1 MNNNINSLTIQLV
14 HCKTADKNINN
25 EVHKNTQSEFV
36 ATVHHLEVSIFD
48 PLSIEYLG
56 KAKCLVDT
64 GCSMT
69 SISSTFFNQLN
80 SKGTLKVD
88 KPQSNITTT
97 TCDGSENEIAGI
109 TTLMIAFN
117 TKDKVRSFGVKINV
131 LIIPNLQSNMIL
143 GLDFLSS
150 NYINKMTPNKIFYDY
165 RGQIISEYFDKT
177 TFKIEKHSE
186 NAVVAPNNFIQL
198 TIPFESKS
206 TKYKFTPLINFLQI
220 HETSF
225 HKNSATFK
233 LINNSPFNIE
243 FPKDRPIVAVNQIKS
258 KTTTQFDE
266 YMDDRE
272 LLQSESLMLDTG
284 NFQPSLTSF
293 IESKPTITEFE
304 LIDEPR
310 DLTDTELLKEF
321 ELDHLPPKEKAQ
333 MVNIILSCR
342 PAFSLHKYDIGRTN
356 VLEMDIELI
365 NDQHPKIQKY
375 HPIPLHARDK
385 VRDILNQ
392 MERHGIIR
400 VCHEPSQY
408 VSNIM
413 VIPKKDK
420 DSIRLLFD
428 GRLLNYDTKRL
439 PMAFVSKPEILGH
452 LMDRNHLSSLDF
464 SDAFFHIPL
473 TKKAQP
479 LTAFYAETNN
489 KRMCFTRAPQGLK
502 NSPLYLKIL
511 LDKIF
516 QDLSD
521 NLLFY
526 VDDLLIATKGSLE
539 EHFNLVELVL
549 HRLMKSG
556 LKLRPQK
563 LLLARQRI
571 QFLGMIFE
579 RDKLS
584 IPEARIKAFK
594 ELPSPNTAKKLK
606 SAICAFSYYR
616 NFIPEFSEN
625 SRELM
630 ELANA
635 HPTQFKFTDNH
646 EKLFRNL
653 IKHIC
658 NNTSTYF
665 PVPNRP
671 FYIQTDA
678 SMYCAGGR
686 LYQLDNDKNEKL
698 IAAVSRT
705 FTKTE
710 RNYSIYKKEALALL
724 YTLRSM
730 EFFIRYAPKLIILV
744 DAKALI
750 YIRLA
755 KESTGILLR
764 FSLELSKYEA
774 DIVHVPGKDNEISDL
789 LSRSHKDLDHIQA
802 DIAHNQ
808 TINEK
813 DSIRITKALTLPNNF
828 TLTRDQLLNLLDG
841 PSPRCEVSS
850 QVKIKS
856 KGSKAKEG
864 IKLVKNTP
872 ATLSNRRPKM
882 PRLTSARR
890 PGVILPIRVLNKQS
904 KTKTVV
910 SSKPLRHGPAKGPT
924 KTGLTPVD
932 SYQSHNSDNSN
943 NSYNSIDSDNLDSK
957 GAGVDQQPATN
968 SYNLRN
974 RKVSF
979 TPFSPKTKIRPVNR
993 LTDKHNS
1000 RPSETQVARDDGFN
1014 GCGDNTKSLFSNLT
1028 LPIPDNAARGC
1039 KRAAEEKRPCGGAL
1053 QGQLYDQG
1061 TDKPQD
1067 RSYPPVHTAPARGPN
1082 SGSMEAFT
1090 NLGHSDE
1097 NECLGFAMEVMGDK
1111 KLLVPLP
1118 ITPAQGELE
1127 RPGNCLTRCHNLANL
1142 DFSSSQSNGGSAYA
1156 DASSPRQDHLISPD
1170 IDKGSIV
1177 NQVDALGQEVTAEGS
1192 ESIQPEGRG
1201 VHTSAS
1207 TEFRHHLPLA
1217 YETIRIDS
1225 LLSKQGFI
1233 DKDLFLKLQLNDN
1246 SILAHINGKDKKLSF
1261 NNDQGIYF
1269 YNLQGNKPYLPQSL
1283 ARILINS
1290 HHYTQPGLHKS
1301 RSQIARDINGVYYI
1315 DSKTLN
1321 NLIKLDT
1328 GSCHVCQLFDTASQS
1343 ERTGSLPRPD
1353 KPRLSWSIDLVTDL
1367 PKSEN
1372 NYKILLI
1379 AVDDFSNYLVAVPL
1393 KDASSKELISAIK
1406 NNIFAP
1412 FGCPKSLR
1420 SDEQPSIYNSNEF
1433 YEFLKKYSVTLNAT
1447 AVASPFSN
1455 GRIERH
1461 IKTFK
1466 HSARKY
1472 FYQNNCINNWDEHI
1486 DIIVSSLN
1494 SSINTFNHSPE
1505 EIMFGQKIPNKLDLI
1520 NIDSNQNESKE
1531 MDSSDKVDRLI
1542 ERANLLRNDYNK
1554 HKKSKE
1560 ASNTTFKNKTA
1571 IAKQFS
1577 VGDLVLHRQLQ
1588 VSTGS
1593 SSKWKPL
1600 FTGPF
1605 VIEASHKDKT
1615 FSCKN
1620 LISNKVIRAHSTNL
1634 THYRI
1639 DRSTVKLTTTQL
1651 SNSIAK

>member
-1 MNNNINSLTIQLV
+1 MNNKINSLTIQLV
-14 HCKTADKNINN
+14 SCNSANIKLKEPHNN
-25 EVHKNTQSEFV
+25 TNELV
-36 ATVHHLEVSIFD
+36 ATIHHLEVSIYD
-48 PLSIEYLG
+48 PTTIDYLG
-56 KAKCLVDT
+56 KTKCLVDT

-69 SISSTFFNQLN
+69 SISSTFFNQIN
-80 SKGTLKVD
+80 SKGTLTVD
-88 KPQSNITTT
+88 KPNTNITTT

-109 TTLMIAFN
+109 TTIMIGFN
-117 TKDKVRSFGVKINV
+117 AKRQSRSFGININV
-131 LIIPNLQSNMIL
+131 LIIPNLQSKMIL
-143 GLDFLSS
+143 GLDFLASQ
-150 NYINKMTPNKIFYDY
+150 YIDKMTPNKIYY
-165 RGQIISEYFDKT
+165 NYKGQIISENFDKT
-177 TFKIEKHSE
+177 TFAINKHSDS
-186 NAVVAPNNFIQL
+186 ATVAPNNYIEV
-198 TIPFESKS
+198 TIPLELESAS
-206 TKYKFTPLINFLQI
+206 YKFTPTINLLQI
-220 HETSF
+220 HSTTFNE
-225 HKNSATFK
+225 NSATFK
-233 LINNSPFNIE
+233 LKNSSPYNIE
-243 FPKDRPIVAVNQIKS
+243 FPLEKPIVAINQIKNTI
-258 KTTTQFDE
+258 KYDE
-266 YMDDRE
+266 YMDDSE
-272 LLQSESLMLDTG
+272 LLQAESLMLDTG

-304 LIDEPR
+304 LINDNNN
-310 DLTDTELLKEF
+310 LTDEELLREF

-333 MVNIILSCR
+333 MINIILSCR
-342 PAFSLHKYDIGRTN
+342 PAFSLHKYDIGKTN

-375 HPIPLHARDK
+375 HPIPLHAREK
-385 VRDILNQ
+385 VKDILDQ

-473 TKKAQP
+473 TKQAQP

-526 VDDLLIATKGSLE
+526 VDDLLIATKGTLE

-594 ELPSPNTAKKLK
+594 ELPYPTTAKKLK

-616 NFIPEFSEN
+616 NFIPDFSEN

-630 ELANA
+630 ELANV
-635 HPTQFKFTDNH
+635 HPTQFKFTEHH
-646 EKLFRNL
+646 ETLFRNL

-665 PVPNRP
+665 PVPNKP

-678 SMYCAGGR
+678 SVYCAGGR
-686 LYQLDNDKNEKL
+686 LYQLDDNKDEKL

-789 LSRSHKDLDHIQA
+789 LSRSHKDIESIQA
-802 DIAHNQ
+802 DIAHNI

-813 DSIRITKALTLPNNF
+813 DSIRIVKALTLPDNF
-828 TLTRDQLLNLLDG
+828 TLTRDQLINLLDG

-850 QVKIKS
+850 KVKS

-872 ATLSNRRPKM
+872 ATLSNRRTKM
-882 PRLTSARR
+882 PRLTCARR
-890 PGVILPIRVLNKQS
+890 PGVILPIRVLRNNKNKANNTDRQNITD
-904 KTKTVV
+904 KTNNNIRQNV
-910 SSKPLRHGPAKGPT
+910 SCSDTIDNTKGT
-924 KTGLTPVD
+924 RV
-932 SYQSHNSDNSN
+932 N
-943 NSYNSIDSDNLDSK
+943 
-957 GAGVDQQPATN
+957 QQQITN

-979 TPFSPKTKIRPVNR
+979 NPFSPKTRSRPNR
-993 LTDKHNS
+993 IKDKHNS
-1000 RPSETQVARDDGFN
+1000 RPSGTQVARDDGIN
-1014 GCGDNTKSLFSNLT
+1014 GCGDKNQSLISKQIPNNDVRENTRT
-1028 LPIPDNAARGC
+1028 
-1039 KRAAEEKRPCGGAL
+1039 AEGDCPCGGTL
-1053 QGQLYDQG
+1053 LGQLYDQG
-1061 TDKPQD
+1061 QD
-1067 RSYPPVHTAPARGPN
+1067 NPIDRLYPPRRTAPAHETI
-1082 SGSMEAFT
+1082 SESMEAFT
-1090 NLGHSDE
+1090 NLGHSKK
-1097 NECLGFAMEVMGDK
+1097 NECPGSAKKVMGEK

-1118 ITPAQGELE
+1118 EPLKGES
-1127 RPGNCLTRCHNLANL
+1127 NCLTRWPNPARL
-1142 DFSSSQSNGGSAYA
+1142 DLSVSQGNGGSAHA
-1156 DASSPRQDHLISPD
+1156 GASSPRQDQINPD
-1170 IDKGSIV
+1170 IDLGSIV
-1177 NQVDALGQEVTAEGS
+1177 NQVDALGQELTTDGRGS
-1192 ESIQPEGRG
+1192 TQPGDQG
-1201 VHTSAS
+1201 VHTLDQ

-1217 YETIRIDS
+1217 YEDIRIDS
-1225 LLSKQGFI
+1225 LLSKQGYI
-1233 DKDLFLKLQLNDN
+1233 DREIFLKLQLNDE
-1246 SILAHINGKDKKLSF
+1246 SILARITQNDRKLNFQS
-1261 NNDQGIYF
+1261 DQGIYF
-1269 YNLQGNKPYLPQSL
+1269 YNLQGNKPYLPKSL

-1301 RSQIARDINGVYYI
+1301 RSQITRDINGVYYI

-1321 NLIKLDT
+1321 DLIKLDT
-1328 GSCHVCQLFDTASQS
+1328 GSCHVCQLFDTASQT
-1343 ERTGSLPRPD
+1343 ERSGSLPRPD

-1367 PKSEN
+1367 PKSVN
-1372 NYKILLI
+1372 NFKILLL

-1393 KDASSKELISAIK
+1393 KDTSSKELITAIK

-1433 YEFLKKYSVTLNAT
+1433 YEFLTKYSVELTAT
-1447 AVASPFSN
+1447 AIASPFSN

-1472 FYQNNCINNWDEHI
+1472 FHQNNCINNWDEHL
-1486 DIIVSSLN
+1486 DVIVSSLN

-1505 EIMFGQKIPNKLDLI
+1505 EIMFGQRIPNKLDLI
-1520 NIDSNQNESKE
+1520 DLNNETNKTNKIDHSNKINE
-1531 MDSSDKVDRLI
+1531 LI
-1542 ERANLLRNDYNK
+1542 DRANTLRTNYDK
-1554 HKKSKE
+1554 HKKTKE
-1560 ASNTTFKNKTA
+1560 ASNTTFKNKKA
-1571 IAKQFS
+1571 INKQFII
-1577 VGDLVLHRQLQ
+1577 GDLVLHRQLQ
-1588 VSTGS
+1588 VSTGT

-1605 VIEASHKDKT
+1605 VIEDTHKDKT

-1620 LISNKVIRAHSTNL
+1620 LLTNKVIRAHSTNL
-1634 THYRI
+1634 THYKI
-1639 DRSTVKLTTTQL
+1639 DRSTVKLTNTKL
-1651 SNSIAK
+1651 SNPIIR